1 MESTKK
7 TVKIDPMYIQREI
20 ESLPVGKTR
29 MIAWEAVTR
38 WADDAFEIGTWG
50 KKQGTKA
57 ETIETLRRMRNF
69 EDLYC

>member
-1 MESTKK
+1 MKK
-7 TVKIDPMYIQREI
+7 AYIEREI

-50 KKQGTKA
+50 KKQDTLAGTVD
-57 ETIETLRRMRNF
+57 TLCKMRHVA
-69 EDLYC
+69 L